1 MSTPLLLLLG
11 AVAAANLVF
20 WVSWWRARLHYPGRK
35 RPTPLEVLIGFGV
48 SFLDALGIGSFA
60 PTTAILKLRG
70 DPPDEQIPGTLNVGL
85 TAPAAIEVLE
95 TVDPISIKYSLVML
109 VGTCALLML
118 WTLLPK
124 RQVTRA
130 HEVTTLDDYA
140 RAFKLPAD
148 RIAEGRNSRIT
159 TVHCDEEGSIV
170 RLDRQA

>member
-1 MSTPLLLLLG
+1 MSNDLIINARRKLG
-11 AVAAANLVF
+11 
-20 WVSWWRARLHYPGRK
+20 WRRRILSDVTTVILWGTWLYLWIPVLRKLHQVIR
-35 RPTPLEVLIGFGV
+35 
-48 SFLDALGIGSFA
+48 
-60 PTTAILKLRG
+60 LKLRL
-70 DPPDEQIPGTLNVGL
+70 E
-85 TAPAAIEVLE
+85 PAAIEVLE